1 MIFLGE
7 IINEIKKISIKIR
20 KRLKAVLCIYVE
32 VKVQREICFRKR
44 KESVL

>member
-1 MIFLGE
+1 MIFLAE

-32 VKVQREICFRKR
+32 VKVQREICLRKLVQR
-44 KESVL
+44 F